1 MKDINQHWENIYYH
15 LRYEYEDNL
24 SHQAIR
30 ILQIISREK
39 DITIGKVA
47 TELTLSHN
55 TASEHVKRLI
65 QKGFIMK
72 ERNKQDERVVNLTLT
87 KEGIEVLE
95 KHTLLDKE
103 KIKILESQL
112 SKEEQQ
118 VIERAFFVISEGGKV
133 CISSLK

>member
-1 MKDINQHWENIYYH
+1 MKDINQHWESIYYH

-30 ILQIISREK
+30 ILQIVSREK

-47 TELTLSHN
+47 SELGLSNN
-55 TASEHVKRLI
+55 TASEHIKRLI

-87 KEGIEVLE
+87 AEGIEALE

-118 VIERAFFVISEGGKV
+118 LIEKAF
-133 CISSLK
+133 SLLAKEAKYAFPR

>member
-1 MKDINQHWENIYYH
+1 MKDINQHWESIYYH

-30 ILQIISREK
+30 ILQIISHEK

-55 TASEHVKRLI
+55 TVSEHVKRLI
-65 QKGFIMK
+65 QKGYIMK

-118 VIERAFFVISEGGKV
+118 VIERAF
-133 CISSLK
+133 SLLAKEAKYAFPR

>member
-1 MKDINQHWENIYYH
+1 MKTINQSWETIYYH

-39 DITIGKVA
+39 ETTIGKVA
-47 TELTLSHN
+47 SELGLSHN

-65 QKGFIMK
+65 QKGFVMK

-87 KEGIEVLE
+87 TEGDQALT
-95 KHTLLDKE
+95 KHTLLDEE
-103 KIKILESQL
+103 KLKILESQF

-118 VIERAFFVISEGGKV
+118 LLEQAF
-133 CISSLK
+133 SLLAKEAKYAFPR

>member
-1 MKDINQHWENIYYH
+1 MKDINQHWESIYYH

-30 ILQIISREK
+30 ILQIVSREK

-47 TELTLSHN
+47 TELSLSHN
-55 TASEHVKRLI
+55 TVSEHVKRLI
-65 QKGFIMK
+65 QKGFIIK

-87 KEGIEVLE
+87 IEGIEGLE

-118 VIERAFFVISEGGKV
+118 LIEKAF
-133 CISSLK
+133 SLLAKEAKYAFPR

>member
-1 MKDINQHWENIYYH
+1 MNNINQHWESIYYH

-30 ILQIISREK
+30 ILQIVSREK

-47 TELTLSHN
+47 TELSLSHN
-55 TASEHVKRLI
+55 TASEHIKRLI
-65 QKGFIMK
+65 QKGFIIK
-72 ERNKQDERVVNLTLT
+72 ERNKKDERVVNLTLT
-87 KEGIEVLE
+87 IEGIKVLE

-103 KIKILESQL
+103 KIKILELQL

-118 VIERAFFVISEGGKV
+118 LIEKAF
-133 CISSLK
+133 SLLAKEAKYAFPR

>member
-1 MKDINQHWENIYYH
+1 MKNVNQNWETIYYH

-30 ILQIISREK
+30 ILQIISRETGTK
-39 DITIGKVA
+39 IGKVA
-47 TELTLSHN
+47 SELGLSHN

-65 QKGFIMK
+65 QKGFVIK

-87 KEGIEVLE
+87 TEGKEALA
-95 KHTLLDKE
+95 KHTLLDEE
-103 KIKILESQL
+103 KLKVLESQF

-118 VIERAFFVISEGGKV
+118 LIEKAF
-133 CISSLK
+133 SLLAKESKYAFPR

>member
-1 MKDINQHWENIYYH
+1 MKDINQHWETIYSH

-39 DITIGKVA
+39 DATIGKLA
-47 TELTLSHN
+47 SELYLSHN

-87 KEGIEVLE
+87 KEGIQILE

-103 KIKILESQL
+103 KIKILESQF
-112 SKEEQQ
+112 SKEEKQL
-118 VIERAFFVISEGGKV
+118 IEKAF
-133 CISSLK
+133 SLLAKEAKYAFPR

>member
-1 MKDINQHWENIYYH
+1 MKNINQNWETIYYH

-30 ILQIISREK
+30 ILQIISRETET
-39 DITIGKVA
+39 TIGKVA
-47 TELTLSHN
+47 SELGLSHN

-65 QKGFIMK
+65 QKRFVIK

-87 KEGIEVLE
+87 TEGKEALT
-95 KHTLLDKE
+95 KHTLLDEE
-103 KIKILESQL
+103 KLKILESQF

-118 VIERAFFVISEGGKV
+118 LIEKAF
-133 CISSLK
+133 SLLAKESKYTFPR

>member
-1 MKDINQHWENIYYH
+1 MKDINQHWESIYYH

-30 ILQIISREK
+30 ILQIVSREK

-47 TELTLSHN
+47 TELSLSHN
-55 TASEHVKRLI
+55 TSSEHVKRLI
-65 QKGFIMK
+65 QKGFIIK
-72 ERNKQDERVVNLTLT
+72 ERNKHDERVVNLTLT

-118 VIERAFFVISEGGKV
+118 LIEKAF
-133 CISSLK
+133 SLLAKEAKYAFPR

>member
-1 MKDINQHWENIYYH
+1 MKDINPHWETIYYH

-47 TELTLSHN
+47 SELGLSHN

-65 QKGFIMK
+65 QKGFIIK

-87 KEGIEVLE
+87 TEGIEALE

-103 KIKILESQL
+103 KIQILESQL

-118 VIERAFFVISEGGKV
+118 LIAKAF
-133 CISSLK
+133 SLLAKEAKYAFPR

>member
-1 MKDINQHWENIYYH
+1 
-15 LRYEYEDNL
+15 
-24 SHQAIR
+24 
-30 ILQIISREK
+30 
-39 DITIGKVA
+39 
-47 TELTLSHN
+47 
-55 TASEHVKRLI
+55 
-65 QKGFIMK
+65 MK

-118 VIERAFFVISEGGKV
+118 FIEKLFIISEGGKV

>member
-1 MKDINQHWENIYYH
+1 MEKS
-15 LRYEYEDNL
+15 LL
-24 SHQAIR
+24 S
-30 ILQIISREK
+30 L
-39 DITIGKVA
+39 
-47 TELTLSHN
+47 LSHN
-55 TASEHVKRLI
+55 TASEHIKRLI
-65 QKGFIMK
+65 QKGFIIK

-118 VIERAFFVISEGGKV
+118 LIEKAF
-133 CISSLK
+133 SLLAKEAKYAFPH

>member
-30 ILQIISREK
+30 ILQIVSREK
-39 DITIGKVA
+39 EITIGKVA

-55 TASEHVKRLI
+55 TTSEHVKRLI
-65 QKGFIMK
+65 QKGFIIK

-118 VIERAFFVISEGGKV
+118 LIEKAF
-133 CISSLK
+133 SLLAKEAKYAFPR

>member
-1 MKDINQHWENIYYH
+1 MKDINQHWESIYYH

-30 ILQIISREK
+30 ILQIVSREK

-47 TELTLSHN
+47 AELSLSHN

-118 VIERAFFVISEGGKV
+118 LIEKAF
-133 CISSLK
+133 SLLAKEAKYAFPR

>member
-1 MKDINQHWENIYYH
+1 MRNINQNWETIYYH

-30 ILQIISREK
+30 ILQIISRETET
-39 DITIGKVA
+39 TIGKVA
-47 TELTLSHN
+47 SELGLSHN

-65 QKGFIMK
+65 QKRFVIK

-87 KEGIEVLE
+87 TEGKEALT
-95 KHTLLDKE
+95 KHTLLDEE
-103 KIKILESQL
+103 KLKILESQF

-118 VIERAFFVISEGGKV
+118 LIEKAF
-133 CISSLK
+133 SLLAKESKYAFPR

>member
-1 MKDINQHWENIYYH
+1 MNNINQHWESIYYH

-30 ILQIISREK
+30 ILQIVSREK
-39 DITIGKVA
+39 DITIGNVA
-47 TELTLSHN
+47 TELSLSHN
-55 TASEHVKRLI
+55 TVSEHIKRLI
-65 QKGFIMK
+65 QKGFIVK
-72 ERNKQDERVVNLTLT
+72 ERNKKDERVVNLTLT
-87 KEGIEVLE
+87 IEGIEVLE

-118 VIERAFFVISEGGKV
+118 LIEKAF
-133 CISSLK
+133 SLLAKEAKYAFPR

>member
-1 MKDINQHWENIYYH
+1 MKDMNQHWESIYYH

-30 ILQIISREK
+30 ILQIVSREK

-47 TELTLSHN
+47 TELSLSHN
-55 TASEHVKRLI
+55 TVSEHIKRLI
-65 QKGFIMK
+65 QKGFIVK
-72 ERNKQDERVVNLTLT
+72 ERNKKDERVVNLTLT
-87 KEGIEVLE
+87 IEGIEGLE

-118 VIERAFFVISEGGKV
+118 LIEKAF
-133 CISSLK
+133 SLLAKEAKYAFPR

>member
-1 MKDINQHWENIYYH
+1 MKDINQHWESIYYH

-30 ILQIISREK
+30 ILQIVSREK
-39 DITIGKVA
+39 EITIGKVA

-55 TASEHVKRLI
+55 TSSEHVKRLI

-118 VIERAFFVISEGGKV
+118 FIEKAF
-133 CISSLK
+133 SLLAKEAKYAFPR